1 MTMQNPPHPGE
12 VVAEYLGSQSV
23 ADAASKLGVGQEYLS
38 RLLDRQASIDSTMAA
53 KLGRLF
59 GTSADLWMG
68 LQSAHDLNKF
78 DSELLHATAHGL
90 PPQIVRDIRS
100 SLDEVISGNIQP
112 YTFGSPPENSDE

>member
-1 MTMQNPPHPGE
+1 MHNPPHPGE
-12 VVAEYLGSQSV
+12 VVAEYLGRQSV
-23 ADAASKLGVGQEYLS
+23 ADAASKLGVDQEYLS

-53 KLGRLF
+53 KLAQIF

-68 LQSAHDLNKF
+68 LQSAYDLNKV

-90 PPQIVRDIRS
+90 PPQVVRDIRS
-100 SLDEVISGNIQP
+100 SLDEVRSGNIQP